1 MNKKEIVKD
10 AEKIKFGNKL
20 KKLRIDNN
28 LTQLE
33 LSVLTNYTSRSSIAD
48 IENGRN
54 SIPLDKLELFA
65 KALNVEKSE
74 LVSEQSITKAN
85 RDIEP
90 TIEELRENLNTSKL
104 IELDMLI
111 NLNLNTLQK
120 KGDLEEKTKEE
131 LIKYLTKAFIESLEN
146 IKNNEKI
153 GEIEY
158 DVKNF

>member
-1 MNKKEIVKD
+1 MNKKEIIKD

-33 LSVLTNYTSRSSIAD
+33 LAELTNYTSRSSIAD

-65 KALNVEKSE
+65 KALNVKKYE
-74 LVSEQSITKAN
+74 LVLEKDQQKEQSITKAS

-90 TIEELRENLNTSKL
+90 TIEEIRAKLNESEL
-104 IELDMLI
+104 IELDTLI
-111 NLNLNTLQK
+111 TLNTTMFQK
-120 KGDLEEKTKEE
+120 RGDLKDYTKKQI
-131 LIKYLTKAFIESLEN
+131 IKALTIAFYDTRL
-146 IKNNEKI
+146 NNDNK
-153 GEIEY
+153 
-158 DVKNF
+158 